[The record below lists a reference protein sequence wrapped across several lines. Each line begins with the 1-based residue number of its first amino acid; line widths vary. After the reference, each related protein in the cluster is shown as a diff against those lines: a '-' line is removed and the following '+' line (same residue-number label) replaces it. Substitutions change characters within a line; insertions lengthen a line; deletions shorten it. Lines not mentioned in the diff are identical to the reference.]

1 MPQNRYHCIEDTGVR
16 TGRVGQWH
24 LDIIINIQ
32 NSFVIVHTKWSTAPL
47 TLQCGFIA
55 TMKYLDIIDINCL
68 YQPQDQNLS
77 SFQIYPLLLS
87 FIIFA
92 IDACFRLFVCK
103 NCKEVTSLT
112 SKNFHDNKRGMAI
125 NAAFSASPPDT
136 CRQMLA
142 RTSFV
147 FINWMFV
154 VFIVS
159 VTEDSGHWQ
168 VGLRQLIAYVDTI
181 YLLSASIYQ
190 LSTTRK
196 NI

>member
-1 MPQNRYHCIEDTGVR
+1 MPRIDTIALRTPECAPDGWDTGTVTFGHYNKYTKLIRHCAHKVIHSTIDIAVRLYCNHETSRYH
-16 TGRVGQWH
+16 W
-24 LDIIINIQ
+24 
-32 NSFVIVHTKWSTAPL
+32 
-47 TLQCGFIA
+47 
-55 TMKYLDIIDINCL
+55 
-68 YQPQDQNLS
+68 YQLFEPTTRSNLS

-125 NAAFSASPPDT
+125 NAAFSASPPDS
-136 CRQMLA
+136 CSQMLS

-168 VGLRQLIAYVDTI
+168 VGLRQLIACI
-181 YLLSASIYQ
+181 
-190 LSTTRK
+190 
-196 NI
+196 